1 MRLMSERQNG
11 QTYEQLATHYL
22 ENAAKNFRRLKESA
36 DRAAAQVDD
45 EGFFRLIDDESNSIA
60 LVFKHLSGNLRSR
73 WTDFLTTDG
82 DKPDRRR
89 DSEFVVEEGD
99 TRSAL
104 AERWEAGWQTLFDTL
119 ASLRP
124 EDLLATVRIRGQG
137 HTVVEAVNRQL
148 AHYGEHVGQIVLLA
162 KHVAGRRWQTLSI
175 ARGQS
180 EAFNAE
186 MDKKH
191 GRP

>member
-60 LVFKHLSGNLRSR
+60 LIFKHLSGNLRSR

>member
-191 GRP
+191 GRS

>member
-1 MRLMSERQNG
+1 MSERQNG

-191 GRP
+191 GRS